1 MKADLS
7 LDTREVWKNDWLVKR
22 FLEGVRGGI
31 PHASDQIDVM
41 LRLIAASRRPIERFL
56 DLGCGSGLLAIA
68 VLAQYPNARATLVD
82 YSEPMMD
89 AARDLLSQDMTVP
102 HFVIADL
109 GDPAWLETA
118 SGDAPYDAVV
128 SGFAIHHLTHQR
140 KRELFREVFG
150 LLQPGAVFINI
161 EHVASPTRW
170 AEERFDD
177 AMIDSLADYQA
188 QAGMGKTREQVAG
201 EYSGREDKAA
211 NILAPV
217 DEQCRWLNEAGFDD
231 IDCYFK
237 YFELA
242 VLAGRKPV

>member
-1 MKADLS
+1 MDVLIS
-7 LDTREVWKNDWLVKR
+7 DTREVWKNDWLVKR

-41 LRLIAASRRPIERFL
+41 LRLINASQLPIERFL

-89 AARDLLSQDMTVP
+89 AARDLLGEDATVP

-109 GDPAWLETA
+109 GDPSWLATVSEN
-118 SGDAPYDAVV
+118 APYDAVV
-128 SGFAIHHLTHQR
+128 SGFAIHHLTHER
-140 KRELFREVFG
+140 KRALYRELLG
-150 LLQPGAVFINI
+150 LLQPGAVFVNI

-170 AEERFDD
+170 SEARFDD
-177 AMIDSLADYQA
+177 AMIDSLADYQV
-188 QAGMGKTREQVAG
+188 QAGMGKTREQIAG
-201 EYSGREDKAA
+201 EYRGREDKAA

-217 DEQCRWLNEAGFDD
+217 EEQCRWLAEAGFDD
-231 IDCYFK
+231 VDCYFK

-242 VLAGRKPV
+242 VIAGRKPI